1 MSEYQ
6 YIHFAAV
13 DQPLNDKQLAYM
25 QAQSTRAEV
34 TRWSFEIE
42 YHYSDFRGN
51 ELEMMRRG
59 YDVHLH
65 YANFGIRTLMFRL
78 PFGLPINEKQFDA
91 YAMEYCI
98 EWTKDKRG
106 KGGVLSIQADADSDF
121 YDSPYFAFERLKE
134 QLPKIREALMAGD
147 IRAFYLG
154 WLAFNWDDDDLEP
167 PVPAGLKSLP
177 PELAEFADFY
187 QVDRDLLAAAST
199 QSSDG
204 PSRPIDEEASFD
216 AWLSEQSR
224 GDLQK
229 LMRRVLEGDAVAVR
243 AESLAA
249 IRNAAGM
256 ETWPTT
262 EGTRTLAELAEQA
275 TAKAD
280 QREKRDLAAEQ
291 RKLNNRLAKLR
302 EDPSAAIS
310 EAGKLIQE
318 RSTTSYRQAAK
329 LLSELRDA
337 IGGEKGERLANNAAK
352 KIVKKHPTL
361 HHVKRAFKDEGV
373 NYK

>member
-13 DQPLNDKQLAYM
+13 DKPLNDKQLAYM
-25 QAQSTRAEV
+25 QDQSTRAEV
-34 TRWSFEIE
+34 TRWSFQNE
-42 YHYSDFRGN
+42 YHYGDFRGN
-51 ELEMMRRG
+51 ALEMMLRG

-65 YANFGIRTLMFRL
+65 YANFGIRKLMIRL
-78 PFGLPINEKQFDA
+78 PFGLPIKEKQFDA

-98 EWTKDKRG
+98 EWEKDKRG
-106 KGGVLSIQADADSDF
+106 KGGVLSIQPDADADT
-121 YDSPYFAFERLKE
+121 YDEEYFEFDRLTE
-134 QLPKIREALMAGD
+134 QLPRIREALMAGD
-147 IRAFYLG
+147 IRALYLG
-154 WLAFNWDDDDLEP
+154 WLAFNWDEDDLEP

-187 QVDRDLLAAAST
+187 QIDRDLLAAAST
-199 QSSDG
+199 QSSDA
-204 PSRPIDEEASFD
+204 PSRPGDGGPGADE
-216 AWLSEQSR
+216 WLVQRSL

-229 LMRRVLEGDAVAVR
+229 LMRRVLEGDAAAVR

-249 IRNAAGM
+249 IRYASGM

-262 EGTRTLAELAEQA
+262 EGTRTLAELREHASAEF
-275 TAKAD
+275 D
-280 QREKRDLAAEQ
+280 QRTKRELAAEQ
-291 RKLNNRLAKLR
+291 RKLKKRLAKIR

-310 EAGKLIQE
+310 KAEKLIQK
-318 RSTTSYRQAAK
+318 RSTTSYQQAAK

-337 IGGEKGERLANNAAK
+337 IGGEKGERLANDAAK
-352 KIVKKHPTL
+352 RIVKKHPTL
-361 HHVKRAFKDEGV
+361 HHVKGAFRDEGL